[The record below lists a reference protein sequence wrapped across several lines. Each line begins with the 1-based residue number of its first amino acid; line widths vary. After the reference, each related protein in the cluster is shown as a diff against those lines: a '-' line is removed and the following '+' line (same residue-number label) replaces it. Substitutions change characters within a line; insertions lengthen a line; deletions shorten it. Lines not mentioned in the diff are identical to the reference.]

1 MNMSSSDS
9 RRPRHT
15 LSVARRTKEPFL
27 KLLGLLLL
35 IYATLGR
42 TGAHIGLSL
51 GLGTGIY
58 IGDLVF
64 LLGLATMIV
73 EGSYDR
79 FFALPVAW
87 PWFLFCVWNAAQTL
101 PYISEYGLVALRDA
115 TLWGYSLF
123 AVIISSQLL
132 ARPSRFV
139 ILLSQFAR
147 FSRAFVFFVLVMMPV
162 SIFFPKGALG
172 FAPPVVTEF
181 ADNLIGTIGF
191 AACGLV
197 AVPNA
202 WWWAAFIDVFIIG
215 CLGRGALLGSLA
227 AAAVIRLFY
236 PWSLRLSVRAVGVV
250 AGVSLMLC
258 AALMLNLDLGSVNGR
273 AIGPNELLENIAG
286 SFGDTHYKPLE
297 GSLDWRLKMWSAII
311 DYTVFGSSFWTG
323 KGYGINLQDDAR
335 LQVGS
340 RSDPSRSPENS
351 HLDFLARS
359 GVPGFFLWVVLQST
373 WAVGTLRV
381 LLFARRTRRRRT
393 RGIMTFLLAY
403 WTVSMIHTGTGPIL
417 EGPQGAIWF
426 WTIFGGGAA
435 AARMVRR
442 DGDFFERMDFHTA
455 GATSRRAAVSALRS
469 LRQGT

>member
-1 MNMSSSDS
+1 MNMSSSNS

-87 PWFLFCVWNAAQTL
+87 PWFFFCVWNAAQTL

-147 FSRAFVFFVLVMMPV
+147 FSRLFVFFVLVMMPV

-172 FAPPVVTEF
+172 FAP
-181 ADNLIGTIGF
+181 A
-191 AACGLV
+191 
-197 AVPNA
+197 
-202 WWWAAFIDVFIIG
+202 
-215 CLGRGALLGSLA
+215 S
-227 AAAVIRLFY
+227 
-236 PWSLRLSVRAVGVV
+236 
-250 AGVSLMLC
+250 
-258 AALMLNLDLGSVNGR
+258 
-273 AIGPNELLENIAG
+273 
-286 SFGDTHYKPLE
+286 GD
-297 GSLDWRLKMWSAII
+297 
-311 DYTVFGSSFWTG
+311 
-323 KGYGINLQDDAR
+323 GICR
-335 LQVGS
+335 
-340 RSDPSRSPENS
+340 
-351 HLDFLARS
+351 
-359 GVPGFFLWVVLQST
+359 
-373 WAVGTLRV
+373 
-381 LLFARRTRRRRT
+381 
-393 RGIMTFLLAY
+393 
-403 WTVSMIHTGTGPIL
+403 
-417 EGPQGAIWF
+417 
-426 WTIFGGGAA
+426 
-435 AARMVRR
+435 
-442 DGDFFERMDFHTA
+442 
-455 GATSRRAAVSALRS
+455 
-469 LRQGT
+469 